1 VWVNGDDAV
10 PRGLAVASAII
21 LRLIVVVGGLYLLGI
36 AAGKLLV
43 VVLPLVVALLLATL
57 LAPPAR
63 RLERRGWPPGLA
75 AALMTLGATCFLLGL
90 LAVVIPSFIAQAPD
104 LRDRVQDGTRELAS
118 LLSPLGLAADD
129 VNGMIDSAL
138 ADLESN
144 RGRIAGGV
152 VTASL
157 LVTQW
162 AAAILLCL
170 VLCFFFVKDGRRLW
184 SWTLDLCGEGKR
196 DEVEAIGR
204 RSWEVLSSYVRG
216 VAFVAL
222 VDAVL
227 IGAGLLALGVPL
239 AVPLTVLT
247 YLAAFFPI
255 VGAVLAGAAA
265 MLVALVTNGIPTALA
280 IGALILV
287 VQQLEGNFLYPVVVG
302 KRLSLHPVA
311 ILIALGAGGVLGG
324 IAGAFLSVPV
334 AAVGAAILEL
344 SRERRVAERTVLLPS
359 DVPEPESE
367 PELVSP
373 GRG

>member
-1 VWVNGDDAV
+1 MWVNGDDAV

-287 VQQLEGNFLYPVVVG
+287 VQQLEGNLLYPVVVG